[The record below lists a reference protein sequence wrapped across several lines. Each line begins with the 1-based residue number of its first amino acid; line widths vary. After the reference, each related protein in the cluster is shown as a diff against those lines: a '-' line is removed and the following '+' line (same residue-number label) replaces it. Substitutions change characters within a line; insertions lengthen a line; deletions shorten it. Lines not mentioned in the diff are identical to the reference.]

1 MKIYFLIVILSYSNY
16 IQWGFYWKKLVSTLA
31 LLFLLSRER
40 LEVFRAQPLQICK
53 EVTKLLLY
61 GSKTTTQRAKKEKE
75 KGWGE
80 RDQNEHQF

>member
-1 MKIYFLIVILSYSNY
+1 VGVLLEKPGIYSRPFISLIS
-16 IQWGFYWKKLVSTLA
+16 
-31 LLFLLSRER
+31 ER
-40 LEVFRAQPLQICK
+40 LEVFRAQYLQICK

-80 RDQNEHQF
+80 RDQNKHQF